1 MSVRVETERA
11 ERLRRDRIE
20 QSKRQWTAGDDST
33 TCLTNSNY
41 GMQCD
46 DSTSQE
52 STSSTLKVNVFT
64 STAHLAIFYLYNAT
78 LQIKLFSL

>member
-20 QSKRQWTAGDDST
+20 QSKRQWTAGDDSM

-52 STSSTLKVNVFT
+52 STSSTLKVMFLPLQRTLQFFT
-64 STAHLAIFYLYNAT
+64 STM
-78 LQIKLFSL
+78 QPCK